1 VTRRRLLVPLS
12 AAAIGLA
19 GALAATVV
27 LHAAARDAVDHIIHE
42 RLAGAGESTASL
54 LAGVSPTAERLRDV
68 MRANQLD
75 GAYVVSGAL
84 RVVADATG
92 TPGRRADLLRL
103 DLDRWR
109 RALAGAAGVGPGYAL
124 GGLTVL
130 SGYFPMR
137 SSTGAVESVL
147 VLEAGQLF
155 LATRA
160 RISRALVLGIALSV
174 LSGLGLALAAAR
186 WTRAERER
194 GRAAA
199 EAARADGLARLAAMA
214 AHEIRN
220 PLGVI
225 RGTIDLMRERSSAA
239 LGERDRAALA
249 DIVTEVERL
258 RQLTQD
264 LLDLSS
270 DRPLSL
276 AATNVS
282 DVLDE
287 AGRAVEASFPDIRVR
302 REGADLPAIEADAA
316 RLRQVF
322 ANLLVNAA
330 QAQRAGEIAVRARA
344 TAADVRVVVADQGP
358 GIPEGAEGRLFDLY
372 FTTKSGGTGLGL
384 AIARR
389 IVDRH
394 GGFLEYRRN
403 QPRGALFEIGL
414 PRVQSRTVD
423 REGE

>member
-1 VTRRRLLVPLS
+1 MRRRLLVPLF
-12 AAAIGLA
+12 AAALGLA
-19 GALAATVV
+19 GALAATLV
-27 LHAAARDAVDHIIHE
+27 LHAAARDAVDHVIHE

-54 LAGVSPTAERLRDV
+54 LAVVSPTAERLRDV

-75 GAYVVSGAL
+75 GAYVVNDAL

-92 TPGRRADLLRL
+92 TAGRRADLLRL
-103 DLDRWR
+103 DLERWR
-109 RALAGAAGVGPGYAL
+109 RALAGSASVDAGYAL

-130 SGYFPMR
+130 TGYFPVR
-137 SSTGAVESVL
+137 GPTGAIEGVL
-147 VLEAGQLF
+147 VLEAGQSF

-160 RISRALVLGIALSV
+160 RIARARALGIALSV
-174 LSGLGLALAAAR
+174 LSAVGLALAAAR

-199 EAARADGLARLAAMA
+199 EAARADGLSRLAAMA

-225 RGTIDLMRERSSAA
+225 RGTIDLMRERSAAA
-239 LGERDRAALA
+239 LGERDRGALA
-249 DIVTEVERL
+249 DIVVEVERL

-276 AATNVS
+276 ATTNVS
-282 DVLDE
+282 AVIDE
-287 AGRAVEASFPDIRVR
+287 AARAVEASFPDIRVR
-302 REGADLPAIEADAA
+302 REGADLPPIQADAA

-330 QAQRAGEIAVRARA
+330 QAQRAGEIEVRART
-344 TAADVRVVVADQGP
+344 TAAAVRVVVADAGP
-358 GIPEGAEGRLFDLY
+358 GLPEDAERRLFDLH
-372 FTTKSGGTGLGL
+372 FTTKSDGTGLGL

-403 QPRGALFEIGL
+403 QPRGALFELGL
-414 PRVQSRTVD
+414 PRVQPRTVD